1 MARLL
6 GLDYGTVRV
15 GVALSDP
22 EGRLARPLITLDAR
36 AGLLENLKDI
46 VRREDV
52 QRVVLG
58 RPLRSRGEPGS
69 LDGAIL
75 HFAEV
80 LRGLGLEV
88 VFWDEGGSS
97 LRAADLL
104 QQASGRRGPPP
115 PARARRERREGRLDR
130 AAAALLLQEYLDA
143 EADDEPT
150 HA

>member
-22 EGRLARPLITLDAR
+22 EGRLATPLVTLDAR
-36 AGLLENLKDI
+36 AGLVESLKEI
-46 VRREDV
+46 VRREEV
-52 QRVVLG
+52 RRVVLG

-104 QQASGRRGPPP
+104 HQASGRRGPLPP
-115 PARARRERREGRLDR
+115 SRARRERREGGLDR

-143 EADDEPT
+143 ASTPEDES
-150 HA
+150 A